1 MLRLISNTKISD
13 HKHTSELIQIIG
25 RPSVN
30 QMLAQTKLTE
40 TWKANNIKQYPLQFP
55 KHNQTEHNTRLSTD
69 EDRLI
74 ESAFPNKERA
84 TFICDCPRVWNR
96 TPRDIKCAK
105 SISSAKVAI
114 RKYVTTLPV

>member
-96 TPRDIKCAK
+96 TPRDIKCTK
-105 SISSAKVAI
+105 SISSAKVANH
-114 RKYVTTLPV
+114 KYVTTLPV